1 MTDEDEEQV
10 EEQEPEPE
18 EVRVVTWPGAKPKQ
32 AAFLTALVFRG
43 GHHGQAA
50 RAAKIARATHWNWL
64 KTDQNYRDLHK
75 DAMGQVTEILEDEA
89 LRRSIH
95 GTERGIYYMGEK
107 VATEKVP
114 SDGLAMFMLRAADPE
129 KYRERSEVKS
139 EVKVQHKFEGTMEEL
154 LALYRKL
161 AIKEN
166 AVE

>member
-1 MTDEDEEQV
+1 MADEDEEQT
-10 EEQEPEPE
+10 EEQEEPP
-18 EVRVVTWPGAKPKQ
+18 VVDRPVWEGAAPKQ
-32 AAFLTALVFRG
+32 AAFLTALVFHG
-43 GHHGQAA
+43 GHHGKAA
-50 RAAKIARATHWNWL
+50 NAAKIARSTHWRWL
-64 KTDQNYRDLHK
+64 ESDQQYQVLHRK
-75 DAMGQVTEILEDEA
+75 AMGQVTEILEDEA

-95 GTERGIYYMGEK
+95 GTERGIYYMGER

-161 AIKEN
+161 AMKEGG
-166 AVE
+166 VE